1 MLSTLGVGASE
12 RASHAGPLLAAAHL
26 DCCAISLAWLPE
38 VNLGVPDTMHR
49 LTLSSSVSW
58 PFLERSG
65 GGFGGSALQRLE
77 PGVGLVASGWRPVA
91 TSGEVSEVGA
101 EGSTTTTE
109 EPGVHLFRLGL
120 RCGRDRNRGRYLPG
134 RCLGPRHGRRGL
146 WWHEGGTSPS
156 FLIVQFAELST
167 RGAPLS
173 RLRSI
178 PGLRESGRGP
188 GSKGSLR
195 VSGRTF
201 SLPGGATPAKLC

>member
-1 MLSTLGVGASE
+1 MARGCRRRDNANQRRDLSGQARDIVLDDSRGVV
-12 RASHAGPLLAAAHL
+12 AHL
-26 DCCAISLAWLPE
+26 QIS
-38 VNLGVPDTMHR
+38 
-49 LTLSSSVSW
+49 S
-58 PFLERSG
+58 PFA
-65 GGFGGSALQRLE
+65 GSPRTFCEEALFQRLE

-109 EPGVHLFRLGL
+109 EPGVHLDRLGL
-120 RCGRDRNRGRYLPG
+120 RRGGDRVRGRHLPG
-134 RCLGPRHGRRGL
+134 RRLGPRHGRRGL

-178 PGLRESGRGP
+178 PGLRERAGIERLAQGERPHVLFTRGCYP
-188 GSKGSLR
+188 GKTLLALPKGN
-195 VSGRTF
+195 T
-201 SLPGGATPAKLC
+201 AKF